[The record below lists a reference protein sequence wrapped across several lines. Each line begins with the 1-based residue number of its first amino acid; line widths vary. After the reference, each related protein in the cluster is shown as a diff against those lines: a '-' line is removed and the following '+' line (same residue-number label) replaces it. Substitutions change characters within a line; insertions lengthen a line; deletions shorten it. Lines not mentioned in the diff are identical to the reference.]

1 MRRKKINKNVCKT
14 LLASIVIIC
23 IGIIGYFNPNFQK
36 YFSNTEKVI
45 NTAVQETSV
54 LNNISF
60 NLSSIPDFQNE
71 PYVILNNNKPD
82 FEEGNYTTKSFENY
96 SNLDSLGRCGMAFAC
111 LSVDT
116 MPSANEERESISN
129 VEPSGWINKK
139 Y

>member
-71 PYVILNNNKPD
+71 PYVI
-82 FEEGNYTTKSFENY
+82 F
-96 SNLDSLGRCGMAFAC
+96 
-111 LSVDT
+111 
-116 MPSANEERESISN
+116 
-129 VEPSGWINKK
+129 
-139 Y
+139 